1 MAKDAEK
8 RSDNISA
15 VNVMNATKPP
25 VDLTASDQFAYGISE
40 TYERSKYDS
49 PTARSKYLDEQFE
62 NNKTITSADGRDVY
76 RSRADAVKKHGSEDA
91 SKYQGHADH
100 RDPLKNIYK
109 RTKEDPFRRRFATD
123 EDLKA
128 VGNRDN
134 NYQVLSAQENTSKG
148 AKSEIQRGI
157 ETHDLKRTVKGVQT
171 QAETDALLTYQAA
184 KNAAV
189 AVGTVAANAAAD
201 AVNTGAQTALVALT
215 VSGLNN
221 LAYIASGEKDLE
233 TALKDVANDTSASF
247 VSGTGARLLQDV
259 AAGTA
264 NICGADQLANFI
276 AKDFPAAEIA
286 MAAMTINTVK
296 QYLDGQ
302 ISAEDCAFYILRN
315 GAGTLAYQL
324 GFVLTGGPAGA
335 IIASVVVT
343 QISNAITEY
352 RQERKLQKARDAEFD
367 HLLSCAKAE
376 IARQQDYLRDYVQ
389 KELGR
394 WDNTIDDGF
403 KQMLTSALNDDSDGI
418 TAGLNTILAL
428 FDSRAYY
435 QSLDEF
441 DRDFLN
447 PDAAP
452 IDF

>member
-1 MAKDAEK
+1 MSKTTDKVTTFSVANAT
-8 RSDNISA
+8 NSA
-15 VNVMNATKPP
+15 V
-25 VDLTASDQFAYGISE
+25 DLSVSNQFDYGISAE
-40 TYERSKYDS
+40 YQRSNYDS
-49 PTARSKYLDEQFE
+49 PTARKNFLDSQFQDSKTTISKDGQTVHRSHEAAK
-62 NNKTITSADGRDVY
+62 NKYGAK
-76 RSRADAVKKHGSEDA
+76 RASYHQAE
-91 SKYQGHADH
+91 ADH
-100 RDPLKNIYK
+100 KDPLKNIQE
-109 RTKEDPFRRRFATD
+109 RTEKNPVLRNLLTD
-123 EDLKA
+123 QDIEE
-128 VGNRDN
+128 VGNRTGN
-134 NYQVLSAQENTSKG
+134 FQVLSKRENASKG
-148 AKSEIQRGI
+148 AQSEIQRGM
-157 ETHDLKRTVKGVQT
+157 ETRDVKRVLEGAQT
-171 QAETDALLTYQAA
+171 QAQTDLLLAERAA

-259 AAGTA
+259 TAGTA
-264 NICGADQLANFI
+264 KICGADQLANFI
-276 AKDFPAAEIA
+276 SKDFPAAEIA

-324 GFVLTGGPAGA
+324 GFALTGGPAGA

-376 IARQQDYLRDYVQ
+376 VARQQNYLRDYVQ